1 MGLTAFNRARR
12 AIAAQRAEALPVDK
26 AEQPAEAKPARKS
39 RRKAAPDDADR

>member
-12 AIAAQRAEALPVDK
+12 AAAQWAEALPVDK
-26 AEQPAEAKPARKS
+26 AEQPAEAKPARKP